1 MAFIKRLGW
10 YLVGVSIGLVFLAF
24 ILKKKSGEE
33 GINFCYLPNCRVLK
47 DIRSKTFSLANTND
61 TISFEKLDDEVKNI
75 LLNGN
80 IDFGRSE
87 TKSKSC
93 KTYFIVSEND
103 SITMEIKNCPKK
115 AIIEEISIQKK

>member
-33 GINFCYLPNCRVLK
+33 GIDFCYLPNCRVLK
-47 DIRSKTFSLANTND
+47 DIRSKMFSIAKSND

-75 LLNGN
+75 LLNGT

-87 TKSKSC
+87 TKSKPC
-93 KTYFIVSEND
+93 KTYFVESENGK
-103 SITMEIKNCPKK
+103 IELQLKNCPEKVT
-115 AIIEEISIQKK
+115 IEEVSITKN